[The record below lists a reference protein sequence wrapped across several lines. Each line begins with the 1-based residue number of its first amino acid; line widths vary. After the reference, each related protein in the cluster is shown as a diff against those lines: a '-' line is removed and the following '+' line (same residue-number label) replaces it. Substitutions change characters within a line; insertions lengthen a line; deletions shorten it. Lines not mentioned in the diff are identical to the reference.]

1 MALRKDDL
9 DTPALI
15 VDIDKLRYNIDD
27 MAAFAAANG
36 ISLRPHVKTHKTP
49 QIAKLQLEA
58 GAVGLTVAKLSE
70 AEVFIEAGCD
80 DILVAY
86 PLVGSTKHRRLLEL
100 CQRAHISTVVDHS
113 DIAEAL
119 SKSMRADGI
128 ELSVM
133 VEVDT
138 GLSRCG
144 VAPGEPARDLAQ
156 LIDRLPGLRFA
167 GLLTHEGHAQ
177 LAGAPDQVRATG
189 LGAGEMMAE
198 TAELLRKSGLE
209 APTISVGLTATAK
222 ITATVAGVTETRPG
236 IYAFYDRSEVLHQV
250 VQPERCA
257 ARVLTTVATRPA
269 ADRII
274 LDAGT
279 KALTSDRAGVSPPVA
294 GHGIVLGHPDWEV
307 RILSEEHGA
316 TAVPPDDPA
325 RIGDRV
331 EVIPNHI
338 CPVINL
344 FDSMYITQ
352 GDRVIDQWTVAAR
365 GKSQ

>member
-9 DTPALI
+9 DTPALV

-36 ISLRPHVKTHKTP
+36 INLRPHVKTHKTP

-70 AEVFIEAGCD
+70 AEVFIEAGCA

-128 ELSVM
+128 ELAVM

-177 LAGAPDQVRATG
+177 LAGAPHQVRATG

-209 APTISVGLTATAK
+209 VPIISVGLTATAK

-269 ADRII
+269 ADRVI

-294 GHGIVLGHPDWEV
+294 GHGIVLGHPDWEI
-307 RILSEEHGA
+307 RSLSEEHGA

-344 FDSMYITQ
+344 FDSMTITQ